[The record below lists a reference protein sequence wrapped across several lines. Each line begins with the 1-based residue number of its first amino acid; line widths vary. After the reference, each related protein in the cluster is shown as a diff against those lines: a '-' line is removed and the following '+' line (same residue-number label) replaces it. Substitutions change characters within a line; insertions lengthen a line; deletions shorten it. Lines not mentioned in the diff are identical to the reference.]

1 MTQVHVYPPRSP
13 IPPRHARSLRGHALP
28 SLRRGTKGTV
38 TAWAPPDVS
47 PRTPRASPLQVPGKN
62 GFTEPAVNGKTRSF
76 SNGQPCSR
84 GPRRTR
90 PSGSRP
96 RSRSP
101 CPHVLR
107 YNRQRAKKKKK
118 KKKQLRHFTAPNGG
132 EGTRR
137 RHAGPRRRHALP
149 ASPHGAPAA
158 RPAAATSRPR
168 ASKCCGG
175 HARAR
180 ARGSTATRHP
190 LRLSAERG
198 RPRSKCSFSTT
209 QRLKTPF

>member
-13 IPPRHARSLRGHALP
+13 ISPRHARSLRGHAPP

-101 CPHVLR
+101 CPHVLK

-118 KKKQLRHFTAPNGG
+118 KKKA
-132 EGTRR
+132 
-137 RHAGPRRRHALP
+137 
-149 ASPHGAPAA
+149 ASTLHG
-158 RPAAATSRPR
+158 S
-168 ASKCCGG
+168 
-175 HARAR
+175 
-180 ARGSTATRHP
+180 
-190 LRLSAERG
+190 ERG
-198 RPRSKCSFSTT
+198 RGHEAASRGAEAASRPSRVAARSPR
-209 QRLKTPF
+209 RTPCRRDVASSCE

>member
-13 IPPRHARSLRGHALP
+13 IPPRHARSLRGHAPP

-118 KKKQLRHFTAPNGG
+118 KKSSFD
-132 EGTRR
+132 
-137 RHAGPRRRHALP
+137 
-149 ASPHGAPAA
+149 
-158 RPAAATSRPR
+158 TSRLR
-168 ASKCCGG
+168 TG
-175 HARAR
+175 AR
-180 ARGSTATRHP
+180 ARGGVT
-190 LRLSAERG
+190 RG
-198 RPRSKCSFSTT
+198 RGGV
-209 QRLKTPF
+209 TPFPRRRTEPPPHALPQRRRVLVRVSAVGDTPGREPGAARLHGTRCD